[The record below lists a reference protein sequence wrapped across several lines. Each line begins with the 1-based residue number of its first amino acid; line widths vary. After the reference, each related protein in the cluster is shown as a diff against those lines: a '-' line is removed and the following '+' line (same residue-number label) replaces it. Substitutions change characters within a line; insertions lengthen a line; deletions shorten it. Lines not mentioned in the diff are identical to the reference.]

1 MNATAFEPISDVA
14 FVTAIFPAPIAVNV
28 ELLAAVSASEMVDRF
43 SLYLVEMAVPPL
55 IAALVITEAFFLPF
69 GNLLNLP
76 SAVLAGCYFAGEEN
90 GRHGCRVPVDIVPSA
105 ERLYC
110 VHRYSKRLSN
120 LAVSVAR
127 SAKFDDLRFL
137 IVGHNP
143 SAPSEGYFLWYLP
156 HSLPKNSTHTV
167 MA

>member
-1 MNATAFEPISDVA
+1 MNATAFEPVGDIA
-14 FVTAIFPAPIAVNV
+14 FVAAILPAPVTVNV
-28 ELLAAVSASEMVDRF
+28 EPLTAVWASETIDRF

-55 IAALVITEAFFLPF
+55 IAALVTTEAFFLPF
-69 GNLLNLP
+69 SNLLNLP
-76 SAVLAGCYFAGEEN
+76 SAVLAGCYFAGEHS
-90 GRHGCRVPVDIVPSA
+90 GRFGNRVPADFVPA
-105 ERLYC
+105 TERLYC